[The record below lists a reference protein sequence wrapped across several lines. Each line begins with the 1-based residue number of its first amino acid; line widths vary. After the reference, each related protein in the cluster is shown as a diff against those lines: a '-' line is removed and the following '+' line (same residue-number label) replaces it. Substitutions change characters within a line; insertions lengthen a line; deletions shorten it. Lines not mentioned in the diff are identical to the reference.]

1 MSFYVASRT
10 KHADRWRHMR
20 ARGAKIVSSW
30 IDEAGPGETLDY
42 AEFWTRVSDEI
53 AQSHFLLLYVEP
65 DDFPLK
71 GAFVEV
77 GIALGREIPVTVCAP
92 GVEIEDKTFRPL
104 GSWLKHPLV
113 KLDNNFMELLPK

>member
-10 KHADRWRHMR
+10 KHARRWRHMHR
-20 ARGAKIVSSW
+20 AGAKIVSSW
-30 IDEAGPGETLDY
+30 IYEAGPGETLDY
-42 AEFWTRVSDEI
+42 TMFWTRVVDEI
-53 AQSHFLLLYVEP
+53 IDSHFLLLYVEP

-77 GIALGREIPVTVCAP
+77 GIAIGLKKKVIVCAP

-104 GSWLKHPLV
+104 GSWLKHPFV
-113 KLDNNFMELLPK
+113 ELDNKFMELLPK